1 MEKLTRIMWKKAEN
15 IILYCI
21 VVAIVGNLAKEYA
34 YNLKHEPLQ
43 SYNLFTSSTVIN
55 KIFVNKKNIVQI

>member
-21 VVAIVGNLAKEYA
+21 VVAIVGNRAKEYA
-34 YNLKHEPLQ
+34 YNLKREPLE
-43 SYNLFTSSTVIN
+43 I
-55 KIFVNKKNIVQI
+55 